1 MTAAEFS
8 DRVNRVSYSQAN
20 TGLIVEGMARAGLYD
35 EAIVTLE
42 DQWGAALHVRRH
54 HHLRDVPPLGRRR
67 AEPNDPPIN
76 GQCGMTSLCHP
87 WGACPAGI

>member
-1 MTAAEFS
+1 MAAGEFS

-42 DQWGAALHVRRH
+42 DQWGRPCLRRH
-54 HHLRDVPPLGRRR
+54 HHLRDVPPLGRRC
-67 AEPNDPPIN
+67 A
-76 GQCGMTSLCHP
+76 
-87 WGACPAGI
+87 GA